1 MWARVRSLSLT
12 VTSRHSV
19 RAISTKGV
27 TSMCGIVGYA
37 GPRQASDVLLSG
49 LARLEYRGYD
59 SAGVAVM
66 CEEGVCVTRRIGKL
80 VNLSGALEKA
90 PVVGNVGI
98 GHTRWAT
105 HGRPSEEN
113 AHPHA
118 DCTGRIAV
126 VHNGII
132 ENYIE
137 LREELAATGHVLR
150 SETDTEVVAHLV
162 ESYYDGD
169 LTAAVLRSLARLDG
183 SFALGVVHTDH
194 PDIIVAAR
202 RDSPLIIGTGEG
214 ENIVA
219 SDIPAVL
226 EYTRDVL
233 VLHDEQIAT
242 VTAGDVVV
250 CDMNGDVIDEV
261 ETLRVDWNLEAAE
274 KGGYEDFML
283 KEIFEQPK
291 AIRETL
297 RGRMGEDG
305 LIQLSELEMT
315 PEQVAGI
322 ERVFIIACGTSFH
335 AGMVAKTL
343 IEQWA
348 RIPVEVEVSS
358 EFRYSDP
365 IVDNDTL
372 VVAITQSGETADTL
386 AGVREAR
393 DRGAKV
399 IAITN
404 VVGSRVTRES
414 DGVIYTHA
422 GPEIGVAATKTF
434 TAQIAALYVLALKLA
449 QAKGTLSREQVES
462 LWLELSNTPE
472 VVESI
477 LADLDSLKECAE
489 EYVGACSSLFL
500 GRGIGVAIA
509 MEGALK
515 LKEISYIHAEAYAA
529 GEMKHGPIALIT
541 DQVPVVVVATQGH
554 TYEKVVSNIQEVRA
568 RGAKIIAV
576 ATHGDDEITRHAEH
590 VLRVP
595 MTPEVLSAI
604 PATIPMQLL
613 SYYIAKARGCNVDQ
627 PRNLAKSVTVE

>member
-1 MWARVRSLSLT
+1 
-12 VTSRHSV
+12 
-19 RAISTKGV
+19 
-27 TSMCGIVGYA
+27 MCGIVGYV
-37 GPRQASDVLLSG
+37 GPREASEVLLGG

-59 SAGVAVM
+59 SAGVA
-66 CEEGVCVTRRIGKL
+66 CIEGSELAVVRRVGRL
-80 VNLSGALEKA
+80 MNLRNALDA
-90 PVVGNVGI
+90 SPLHGSVGI

-105 HGRPSEEN
+105 HGKPSEEN

-132 ENYIE
+132 ENYVE
-137 LREELAATGHVLR
+137 LREELAATGHILR
-150 SETDTEVVAHLV
+150 SETDTETVAHLI

-169 LTAAVLRSLARLDG
+169 LTAAVARAIKRLDG
-183 SFALGVVHTDH
+183 SYALGVVHLDH
-194 PDIIVAAR
+194 PDTIIAAR
-202 RDSPLIIGTGEG
+202 KDSPLIIGAGVG

-226 EYTRDVL
+226 EYTREV
-233 VLHDEQIAT
+233 VALHDNQLAV
-242 VTAGDVVV
+242 VTAGAIQVLDLAL
-250 CDMNGDVIDEV
+250 NPV
-261 ETLRVDWNLEAAE
+261 EPEMMHVEWDLEAAE
-274 KGGYEDFML
+274 KGGYDDFML

-291 AIRETL
+291 ALRETL
-297 RGRMGEDG
+297 RGRLIDGE
-305 LIQLSELEMT
+305 IQLSELAMT
-315 PEQVAGI
+315 PAQVAAI
-322 ERVFIIACGTSFH
+322 DRVFIIACGTSYH
-335 AGMVAKTL
+335 AGLVAKNL
-343 IEQWA
+343 IETWA
-348 RIPVEVEVSS
+348 RIPVEVQVSS
-358 EFRYSDP
+358 EFRYNDP
-365 IVDNDTL
+365 IVDDETL

-434 TAQIAALYVLALKLA
+434 TAQIAALNVLALKLA
-449 QAKGTLSREQVES
+449 QAKGTLGTEQIERIFG
-462 LWLELSNTPE
+462 ELNTIPD
-472 VVESI
+472 VVEAI
-477 LADLDSLKECAE
+477 LQDLTGLQTCAAA
-489 EYVGACSSLFL
+489 YATACSSLFL
-500 GRGIGVAIA
+500 GRGVGVPIA

-541 DQVPVVVVATQGH
+541 DEVPVVVVATQGH

-568 RGAKIIAV
+568 RGANVIAV
-576 ATHGDDEITRHAEH
+576 ATSGDEEIRNHAEH
-590 VLRVP
+590 VLHVP
-595 MTPEVLSAI
+595 MTSEALSAI
-604 PATIPMQLL
+604 PATIPLQLL
-613 SYYIAKARGCNVDQ
+613 SYYIAKLRDCNVDQ

>member
-1 MWARVRSLSLT
+1 
-12 VTSRHSV
+12 
-19 RAISTKGV
+19 
-27 TSMCGIVGYA
+27 MCGIVGYV
-37 GPRQASDVLLSG
+37 GPRQAADVLLGG

-59 SAGVAVM
+59 SAGVAIM
-66 CEEGVCVTRRIGKL
+66 GEGGLDVVRRLGKL
-80 VNLSGALEKA
+80 VNLRNALDDA
-90 PVVGNVGI
+90 PVPGTIGI

-105 HGRPSEEN
+105 HGRPSEDN

-118 DCTGRIAV
+118 DCSGRLAV

-132 ENYIE
+132 ENYLE
-137 LREELAATGHVLR
+137 LREELAATGHILR
-150 SETDTEVVAHLV
+150 SETDTETVAHLV
-162 ESYYDGD
+162 EAYYEGD
-169 LTAAVLRSLARLDG
+169 LESAVRRAVQRLDG
-183 SFALGVVHTDH
+183 SYALGVVHLDH
-194 PDIIVAAR
+194 PGMLVAAR
-202 RDSPLIIGTGEG
+202 KDSPLIIGIGED
-214 ENIVA
+214 ENVVA

-226 EYTRDVL
+226 EYTREVL
-233 VLHDEQIAT
+233 VLHDDQVAT
-242 VTAGDVVV
+242 VTAAGVSVRTLDGEVVAEPE
-250 CDMNGDVIDEV
+250 MMHV
-261 ETLRVDWNLEAAE
+261 EWDLDAAE

-283 KEIFEQPK
+283 KEIFEQPN

-297 RGRMGEDG
+297 RGRMCESGE
-305 LIQLSELEMT
+305 IQLSELDMA
-315 PEQVAGI
+315 PEQVARI
-322 ERVFIIACGTSFH
+322 DRVFIIACGTSYH
-335 AGMVAKTL
+335 AGIVAKTL

-365 IVDNDTL
+365 IVDDETL

-393 DRGAKV
+393 ERGAKV

-449 QAKGTLSREQVES
+449 QAKGTIQQERIEHLWSELARTPDLVAAILEDLSG
-462 LWLELSNTPE
+462 
-472 VVESI
+472 
-477 LADLDSLKECAE
+477 LKECADAYTE
-489 EYVGACSSLFL
+489 VSSSLFL

-515 LKEISYIHAEAYAA
+515 LKEISYIHAEAYPA

-541 DQVPVVVVATQGH
+541 EDVPVVVVATQGH

-568 RGAKIIAV
+568 RGAEVIAV
-576 ATHGDDEITRHAEH
+576 ATHGDDEIHRHAEH
-590 VLRVP
+590 VLYVP
-595 MTPEVLSAI
+595 ATSESLSAI
-604 PATIPMQLL
+604 PATVPLQLL
-613 SYYIAKARGCNVDQ
+613 SYYIAKAKGCNVDQ

>member
-1 MWARVRSLSLT
+1 
-12 VTSRHSV
+12 
-19 RAISTKGV
+19 
-27 TSMCGIVGYA
+27 MCGIVGYV
-37 GPRQASDVLLSG
+37 GPRQARDVLLGG

-59 SAGVAVM
+59 SAGIAVVSD
-66 CEEGVCVTRRIGKL
+66 GDLNVVRRIGKL
-80 VNLSGALEKA
+80 VNLTEAVKA
-90 PVVGNVGI
+90 SPVQGTVGI

-113 AHPHA
+113 AHPHL
-118 DCTGRIAV
+118 DCSGRIAV

-132 ENYIE
+132 ENYMQ
-137 LREELAATGHVLR
+137 LREELAQAGHMLR
-150 SETDTEVVAHLV
+150 SETDTETIAHLI
-162 ESYYDGD
+162 EAYYAGD
-169 LTAAVLRSLARLDG
+169 LADATRHAIARLEG
-183 SFALGVVHTDH
+183 SYALGVVHLDR
-194 PDIIVAAR
+194 PDEIVAAR
-202 RDSPLIIGTGEG
+202 KDSPLVIGVGAG

-233 VLHDEQIAT
+233 VLLDGQVAT
-242 VTAGDVVV
+242 VSADGVLVT
-250 CDMNGDVIDEV
+250 DESGAPV
-261 ETLRVDWNLEAAE
+261 EPEMMRVEWDLDAAE
-274 KGGYEDFML
+274 KGGFEDFML
-283 KEIFEQPK
+283 KEIHEQPK

-305 LIQLSELEMT
+305 TIQLSELAMT
-315 PEQVAGI
+315 PEQVASI
-322 ERVFIIACGTSFH
+322 RRVFILACGTSYH
-335 AGMVAKTL
+335 AGIVAKYL

-348 RIPVEVEVSS
+348 RTPVDVQVSS

-365 IVDNDTL
+365 IVDDETL

-399 IAITN
+399 VAITN

-434 TAQIAALYVLALKLA
+434 TAQIAALTVLALKLA
-449 QAKGTLSREQVES
+449 QAKGTLAQERIRS
-462 LWLELSNTPE
+462 LWEELTCIPD
-472 VVESI
+472 VVEAI
-477 LADLDSLKECAE
+477 LVDLEAIDECAAA
-489 EYVGACSSLFL
+489 YKDVYSTLFL
-500 GRGIGVAIA
+500 GRGVGVPTA

-515 LKEISYIHAEAYAA
+515 LKEISYIHAEAFAA

-541 DQVPVVVVATQGH
+541 DQVPVVVVATQGP

-568 RGAKIIAV
+568 RGAQVIVV
-576 ATHGDDEITRHAEH
+576 ATHGDEDIRRHAEH
-590 VLRVP
+590 VLHVP
-595 MTPEVLSAI
+595 ATSDALSAI
-604 PATIPMQLL
+604 PATVPLQVLA
-613 SYYIAKARGCNVDQ
+613 YRIAKLRGCNVDQ